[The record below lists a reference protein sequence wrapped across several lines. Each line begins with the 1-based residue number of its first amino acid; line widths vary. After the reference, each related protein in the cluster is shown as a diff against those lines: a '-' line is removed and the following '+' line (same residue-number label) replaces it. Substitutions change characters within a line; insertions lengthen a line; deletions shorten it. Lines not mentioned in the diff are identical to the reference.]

1 MAGMIHREIYTYAAN
16 GHGGDYDDI
25 IEELHARFR
34 VSKRQARNKLATFMI
49 EANQSIHRQTAEIT
63 R

>member
-34 VSKRQARNKLATFMI
+34 VSKRQARNKLAKLTS
-49 EANQSIHRQTAEIT
+49 QYTDRQQ
-63 R
+63 RSPGR